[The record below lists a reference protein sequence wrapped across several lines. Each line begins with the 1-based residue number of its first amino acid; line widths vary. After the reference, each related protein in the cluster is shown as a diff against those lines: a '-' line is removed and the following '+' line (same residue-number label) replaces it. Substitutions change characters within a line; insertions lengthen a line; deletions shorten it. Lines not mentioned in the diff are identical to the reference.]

1 MKITR
6 LILENF
12 ANIYTAMNKKKIDI
26 DFSKCK
32 NNITIITGY
41 NGSGKTSILSELH
54 PFANSGSFDT
64 RSEINLIL
72 NGCDGYKEIHIE
84 DNEDYYIIKHYY
96 KYKNKSKLLKSFI
109 ELNGEE
115 LNENGN
121 VTSFKELVKL
131 YLGLE
136 QDLMKITRLGSNV
149 NGLIDLKASNRK
161 SFASNLFSDIDI
173 YSGFYKKVSDRY
185 RILRGMIK
193 SVADK
198 IDKLKI
204 YDINSL
210 EDENNQKKEILKSY
224 EDTSSK
230 LYGKLAVV
238 DDKIQNIDKEYDINS
253 INDLIIEIKNIEEN
267 IKSEN
272 KKIKSIKMP
281 IVISYPIDDIIK
293 ELDKEINCLDK
304 EIGVIKIKNDYDLS
318 ILNTLMSD
326 KNELE
331 EKLSNHYSS
340 NRINDLCDLLDSLK
354 DKMASYDDIKEIKE
368 TKDDYMFLL
377 STLQNLDTL
386 ILNMRDY
393 SDKAVKEVIKL
404 LLDGKSVKEFT
415 DRMIRTIDRE
425 IDDYKVDIANLS
437 NTNTLLPTIIYQ
449 LCDENECP
457 YKHFYN
463 KMMSKP
469 SDNMTVLMHKV
480 DSLENKREYYS
491 SFYDIHSN
499 LLSIHKFININK
511 KYLSLLPYLNFEV
524 ILKAIVS
531 KKPYYSED
539 YITNKVAEIDEY
551 NEYLQTKKNLED
563 VEKELKLVSE
573 NSLDVNES
581 NKKLFDL
588 NKKICDMKE
597 ENEKNITKLDKY
609 NNKLLYLKEVKNSV
623 EVISKSLDIINDLK
637 IEKNDIINTINKIK
651 QIKIEK
657 DSIEENRQLIISEI
671 NKCKFQ
677 INTINKEIENN
688 NFKLRDYKSYIKE
701 KEKLEIEFED
711 VEILKKALSPNTG
724 LPLLFLQIYLNQC
737 IMTINDLLSLVYD
750 DLEINNFIIND
761 KEFRIPYTK
770 KGLTI
775 PDITYASQG
784 ERSFLSLALSLAL
797 IIQTLDRYNIML
809 LDEVDATLDTTNRSH
824 FISILE
830 KLLMKT
836 GAEQL
841 FLITHN
847 NMFDNY
853 PVDVIMTSDVNID
866 NFKNVNVIWKN

>member
-26 DFSKCK
+26 DFTKCK
-32 NNITIITGY
+32 NNICILVGA

-54 PFANSGSFDT
+54 PFASSGSFDV
-64 RSEINLIL
+64 RSDINLIL
-72 NGCDGYKEIHIE
+72 DGCDGYKEVQIE
-84 DNEDYYIIKHYY
+84 DNGDYYIIKHYY
-96 KYKNKSKLLKSFI
+96 KYKNKSKLVKSFF
-109 ELNGEE
+109 EYNGEE

-121 VTSFKELVKL
+121 VTSFKELVKM

-136 QDLMKITRLGSNV
+136 QDLMKLMRLGSNV

-204 YDINSL
+204 FDINSL
-210 EDENNQKKEILKSY
+210 EDENKQKKEILNSY
-224 EDTSSK
+224 EENNST
-230 LYGKLAVV
+230 LYGKLAVTNEKIKKIENEYNV
-238 DDKIQNIDKEYDINS
+238 NDINGLILQINKIDDK
-253 INDLIIEIKNIEEN
+253 

-272 KKIKSIKMP
+272 KNIKSFKNT
-281 IVISYPIDDIIK
+281 IVISYPVDNTVK
-293 ELDKEINCLDK
+293 ELDKEINHLDK
-304 EIGVIKIKNDYDLS
+304 EIGVIKIKNDYDLT

-326 KNELE
+326 KEELE
-331 EKLSNHYSS
+331 EKINNYYSS
-340 NRINDLCDLLDSLK
+340 SRINDLCNLLDKLK
-354 DKMASYDDIKEIKE
+354 DKLASYGEIKEIKE
-368 TKDDYMFLL
+368 SKDDYMFLL

-386 ILNMRDY
+386 ILDIRGY
-393 SDKAVKEVIKL
+393 SDDAVKEVVKML
-404 LLDGKSVKEFT
+404 LENKSVNEFT
-415 DRMIRTIDRE
+415 NRMMRDIQRE
-425 IDDYKVDIANLS
+425 IDDYKVEIANLS
-437 NTNTLLPTIIYQ
+437 NTNSFMPTVIYQ

-457 YKHFYN
+457 YRKFYD
-463 KMMSKP
+463 KIVSKP
-469 SDNMTVLMHKV
+469 ADNMTVLMHKV
-480 DSLENKREYYS
+480 DNLENKKEYYS

-499 LLSIHKFININK
+499 LLSIHKFINMNK
-511 KYLSLLPYLNFEV
+511 KYLKLLPYLNFEV

-539 YITNKVAEIDEY
+539 YITNKVSEIDEY
-551 NEYLQTKKNLED
+551 KEYLETKNSIEE

-573 NSLDVNES
+573 NSIDINEL
-581 NKKLFDL
+581 NKKLFNI
-588 NKKICDMKE
+588 NKKICDMEE
-597 ENEKNITKLDKY
+597 ENKKNMNKLEKY
-609 NNKLLYLKEVKNSV
+609 NDQLLYYKEIKEGVESISSSLELIDLLKNEKKDIISKIEKLKEVKREKDTLEEYKQV
-623 EVISKSLDIINDLK
+623 LIND
-637 IEKNDIINTINKIK
+637 IN
-651 QIKIEK
+651 
-657 DSIEENRQLIISEI
+657 R
-671 NKCKFQ
+671 CKFQ
-677 INTINKEIENN
+677 IDNINKEIENN
-688 NFKLRDYKSYIKE
+688 SYKLRDYKLYTEE
-701 KEKLEIEFED
+701 KEKLENEFED
-711 VEILKKALSPNTG
+711 IDILKKALSPNTG

-809 LDEVDATLDTTNRSH
+809 LDEVDATLDTKNRSH

>member
-1 MKITR
+1 
-6 LILENF
+6 
-12 ANIYTAMNKKKIDI
+12 
-26 DFSKCK
+26 
-32 NNITIITGY
+32 
-41 NGSGKTSILSELH
+41 
-54 PFANSGSFDT
+54 
-64 RSEINLIL
+64 
-72 NGCDGYKEIHIE
+72 
-84 DNEDYYIIKHYY
+84 
-96 KYKNKSKLLKSFI
+96 
-109 ELNGEE
+109 
-115 LNENGN
+115 
-121 VTSFKELVKL
+121 
-131 YLGLE
+131 
-136 QDLMKITRLGSNV
+136 
-149 NGLIDLKASNRK
+149 
-161 SFASNLFSDIDI
+161 
-173 YSGFYKKVSDRY
+173 
-185 RILRGMIK
+185 
-193 SVADK
+193 
-198 IDKLKI
+198 
-204 YDINSL
+204 
-210 EDENNQKKEILKSY
+210 
-224 EDTSSK
+224 
-230 LYGKLAVV
+230 
-238 DDKIQNIDKEYDINS
+238 
-253 INDLIIEIKNIEEN
+253 
-267 IKSEN
+267 
-272 KKIKSIKMP
+272 
-281 IVISYPIDDIIK
+281 
-293 ELDKEINCLDK
+293 
-304 EIGVIKIKNDYDLS
+304 
-318 ILNTLMSD
+318 
-326 KNELE
+326 
-331 EKLSNHYSS
+331 
-340 NRINDLCDLLDSLK
+340 
-354 DKMASYDDIKEIKE
+354 
-368 TKDDYMFLL
+368 MFLL

-573 NSLDVNES
+573 NSLDVNKS

-623 EVISKSLDIINDLK
+623 EVISKSLDIINELK
-637 IEKNDIINTINKIK
+637 IEKNDIINSINKLK

-657 DSIEENRQLIISEI
+657 DSLEENRQLIISEI

-677 INTINKEIENN
+677 INNINNEIENN
-688 NFKLRDYKSYIKE
+688 NFKLRDYKSYIEE

-750 DLEINNFIIND
+750 DFEINNFIIND

-866 NFKNVNVIWKN
+866 NIKKVNVIWKK

>member
-32 NNITIITGY
+32 NNITIITGP

-72 NGCDGYKEIHIE
+72 NGCDGYKEIHIQ

-173 YSGFYKKVSDRY
+173 YSGFYKKVSDKY

-238 DDKIQNIDKEYDINS
+238 NDKIQNIDKEYNVNNIN
-253 INDLIIEIKNIEEN
+253 NLIIEMKNIEEN

-281 IVISYPIDDIIK
+281 IVVSYPIDDIIK

-318 ILNTLMSD
+318 ILNTLP
-326 KNELE
+326 
-331 EKLSNHYSS
+331 
-340 NRINDLCDLLDSLK
+340 SL
-354 DKMASYDDIKEIKE
+354 
-368 TKDDYMFLL
+368 
-377 STLQNLDTL
+377 
-386 ILNMRDY
+386 
-393 SDKAVKEVIKL
+393 
-404 LLDGKSVKEFT
+404 
-415 DRMIRTIDRE
+415 
-425 IDDYKVDIANLS
+425 
-437 NTNTLLPTIIYQ
+437 
-449 LCDENECP
+449 
-457 YKHFYN
+457 H
-463 KMMSKP
+463 
-469 SDNMTVLMHKV
+469 
-480 DSLENKREYYS
+480 
-491 SFYDIHSN
+491 
-499 LLSIHKFININK
+499 
-511 KYLSLLPYLNFEV
+511 
-524 ILKAIVS
+524 
-531 KKPYYSED
+531 
-539 YITNKVAEIDEY
+539 
-551 NEYLQTKKNLED
+551 
-563 VEKELKLVSE
+563 
-573 NSLDVNES
+573 
-581 NKKLFDL
+581 
-588 NKKICDMKE
+588 
-597 ENEKNITKLDKY
+597 
-609 NNKLLYLKEVKNSV
+609 
-623 EVISKSLDIINDLK
+623 
-637 IEKNDIINTINKIK
+637 
-651 QIKIEK
+651 
-657 DSIEENRQLIISEI
+657 
-671 NKCKFQ
+671 
-677 INTINKEIENN
+677 
-688 NFKLRDYKSYIKE
+688 
-701 KEKLEIEFED
+701 
-711 VEILKKALSPNTG
+711 
-724 LPLLFLQIYLNQC
+724 
-737 IMTINDLLSLVYD
+737 
-750 DLEINNFIIND
+750 
-761 KEFRIPYTK
+761 
-770 KGLTI
+770 
-775 PDITYASQG
+775 
-784 ERSFLSLALSLAL
+784 
-797 IIQTLDRYNIML
+797 
-809 LDEVDATLDTTNRSH
+809 
-824 FISILE
+824 
-830 KLLMKT
+830 
-836 GAEQL
+836 
-841 FLITHN
+841 
-847 NMFDNY
+847 
-853 PVDVIMTSDVNID
+853 
-866 NFKNVNVIWKN
+866 